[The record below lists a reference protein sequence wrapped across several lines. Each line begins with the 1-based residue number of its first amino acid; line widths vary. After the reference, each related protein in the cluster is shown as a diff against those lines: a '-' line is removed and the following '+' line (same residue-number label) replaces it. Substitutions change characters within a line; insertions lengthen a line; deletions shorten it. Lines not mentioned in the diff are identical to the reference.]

1 MYLKQLINFK
11 KINFI
16 STSVHNNNTISRLAL
31 TSQIKSITIYKN
43 YNFKRTMSTGN
54 NNNNNFKVQKTDEE
68 WRAIL
73 SPEQF
78 AILRNKSTERPN
90 TGEYNKFN
98 KEGIYNC
105 AGCNQPIY
113 KSSTKFDAHCGWPAF
128 YEAIEGSIVTVTDKS
143 LGMTRTEMM
152 CSNCGGHL
160 GHIFTGEGYNTPTDA
175 RHCVN
180 SISLKF
186 QSKENL

>member
-1 MYLKQLINFK
+1 MYLRQLINSRK
-11 KINFI
+11 LILSSN
-16 STSVHNNNTISRLAL
+16 SVYNSSISRL
-31 TSQIKSITIYKN
+31 TIKSSRITSTNTYN
-43 YNFKRTMSTGN
+43 FYNFKRTMSSGN
-54 NNNNNFKVQKTDEE
+54 NNNKNFKVQKTDEE

-78 AILRNKSTERPN
+78 AILRKKSTERPN

-128 YEAIEGSIVTVTDKS
+128 YEAIEGSIVTVTDTS
-143 LGMTRTEMM
+143 MGMTRTEMM

-160 GHIFTGEGYNTPTDA
+160 GHIFTGEGFNTPTDA

-186 QSKENL
+186 KPKENL